1 MCYKLNRKRK
11 LMTNKDYIKI
21 AEVLTKNRMPSFL
34 YRQMNDPQTQ
44 YHNDVIKCIV
54 NDLCEVFAEDNSR
67 FDADRFKQAVNG

>member
-1 MCYKLNRKRK
+1 
-11 LMTNKDYIKI
+11 MTKKDYIKI

-54 NDLCEVFAEDNSR
+54 NDLCEVFSEDNSK
-67 FDADRFKQAVNG
+67 FDAERFKKAVTG

>member
-1 MCYKLNRKRK
+1 
-11 LMTNKDYIKI
+11 MTKKDYIKI

-44 YHNDVIKCIV
+44 YNNDVIKCIV

-67 FDADRFKQAVNG
+67 FDADRFKQAVNGS